1 MIERKDLSED
11 QEKALQ
17 HMIKFVSSRDRQML
31 LAGYAGTGKCLDSN
45 SIIWTSNG
53 LARLKSF
60 SNDNHAYDTEI
71 ECDIPV
77 LSFDENTKSVVV
89 KPTSH
94 VWKDSH
100 TDGLEFILDCGYT
113 NATSKWH
120 PIYCEINGIQSYYTA
135 THIYTEFLNGSDI
148 WFPILSEHPSFNT
161 SDYVEISTENKNYI
175 INESIAYI
183 IGCLVGD
190 GTLKTAKYN
199 TVRYTCADSELLQL
213 LLKYGLD
220 NFNDFDICKVGNSK
234 YGYSIKSNDICKIIR
249 YMNISTTSCH
259 KFIPDCI
266 IQSPKHVII
275 SFLSGLFDT
284 DGSSDKHNGYIEY
297 CTCSKQLANDV
308 HRVLLT
314 LGIVSTMKF
323 RSNAKKGAWHI
334 YIRGIY
340 ANIFYN
346 HIGFKLTRK
355 QSRMNLLSLYNNTN
369 NNFYP
374 PSINKVMKCIFMT
387 RKTRGVIDNLADV
400 KFQSYGKSNRKAS
413 SYYVSYYSGARC
425 PSIGKLNEFIVDTN
439 AYSCDEI
446 TNYNKDNKIWLK
458 LKHVSVCDVDLLDL
472 VVPDTHSF
480 IANGMINHNTTI
492 LKMFLDY
499 MKENKSG
506 TEIVCTAPTN
516 EAVRVIS
523 KTTGEDYSKTI
534 FSLLGLALTYVDDR
548 DPILTQVGS
557 PKIQEYDLVIIDE
570 CSMLDHEIVQK
581 IEGVLRQFSYLKVIY
596 IGDDAQLPPIL
607 DTKRGINRS
616 IVFGLQNKVQLTEVM
631 RTAKDNPIIGVVT
644 DIRNNLDS
652 PDDIFSRETI
662 INENGDGIQFYDSR
676 DEFMDD
682 MYADFCSESYKTD
695 NNYVRG
701 IAYTNKAIY
710 AMNQQVRKKI
720 FTNDT
725 LNEYE
730 IGENLIVDE
739 PVTERINA
747 KVSKIIYNAGQRLR
761 VLDVSTSADDEY
773 GFRIWDLRVVNYED
787 PVADQVKR
795 TISVIFK
802 EDVNLYY
809 AALTELANKA
819 KSKLLKQIP
828 GKDGTMRNAYTK
840 SEAWSGYFNFKEG
853 YSWVKYSYCLTSH
866 KSQGSTVKKVYVVER
881 DLNRLTWD
889 DKQRNQLKYVA
900 FTRASNK
907 LNILQ

>member
-17 HMIKFVSSRDRQML
+17 HMIKFVSSTDRQML
-31 LAGYAGTGKCLDSN
+31 LAGYAGTGKT
-45 SIIWTSNG
+45 SILRI
-53 LARLKSF
+53 F
-60 SNDNHAYDTEI
+60 
-71 ECDIPV
+71 
-77 LSFDENTKSVVV
+77 
-89 KPTSH
+89 
-94 VWKDSH
+94 
-100 TDGLEFILDCGYT
+100 
-113 NATSKWH
+113 
-120 PIYCEINGIQSYYTA
+120 
-135 THIYTEFLNGSDI
+135 
-148 WFPILSEHPSFNT
+148 
-161 SDYVEISTENKNYI
+161 
-175 INESIAYI
+175 
-183 IGCLVGD
+183 
-190 GTLKTAKYN
+190 
-199 TVRYTCADSELLQL
+199 
-213 LLKYGLD
+213 LKY
-220 NFNDFDICKVGNSK
+220 
-234 YGYSIKSNDICKIIR
+234 
-249 YMNISTTSCH
+249 M
-259 KFIPDCI
+259 
-266 IQSPKHVII
+266 
-275 SFLSGLFDT
+275 
-284 DGSSDKHNGYIEY
+284 
-297 CTCSKQLANDV
+297 A
-308 HRVLLT
+308 
-314 LGIVSTMKF
+314 
-323 RSNAKKGAWHI
+323 
-334 YIRGIY
+334 
-340 ANIFYN
+340 
-346 HIGFKLTRK
+346 
-355 QSRMNLLSLYNNTN
+355 
-369 NNFYP
+369 
-374 PSINKVMKCIFMT
+374 
-387 RKTRGVIDNLADV
+387 
-400 KFQSYGKSNRKAS
+400 
-413 SYYVSYYSGARC
+413 
-425 PSIGKLNEFIVDTN
+425 
-439 AYSCDEI
+439 
-446 TNYNKDNKIWLK
+446 
-458 LKHVSVCDVDLLDL
+458 
-472 VVPDTHSF
+472 
-480 IANGMINHNTTI
+480 
-492 LKMFLDY
+492 
-499 MKENKSG
+499 ENKSG

-523 KTTGEDYSKTI
+523 KTTGEDYNKTI
-534 FSLLGLALTYVDDR
+534 FSLLGLALMYVDDR

-662 INENGDGIQFYDSR
+662 INEHGDGIQFYDSR

-761 VLDVSTSADDEY
+761 VLDVSTSADEEY

-840 SEAWSGYFNFKEG
+840 SEAWAGYFNFKEG

-866 KSQGSTVKKVYVVER
+866 KCVHPNTIINTPDGYKRMKSVILSDTVQSNITEYTDVTFKSVTKHEQYVKLISNAGYPLICGMDHPICIFDGISYKFKLARDLTTDDYICINANMKKSLNKLNHTLPQFIENKVDKYCNININSDLMWVIGALVGDGCYTYKSNRVDYTAPSDVDLLDFMYSYFVSIGYNPKYLYRNGKKYTVMLESINFRNILNSFGIGRESSNYKYVYDNILTLPDNLIASFLSGLFDSDGNIDNKRNSVRFTSSSERLIYDVQVLLLKYNIISYVYKQNDKHYTLSINAYNVDNFKKYIGVKSIRKSFALTNIKSSNKCDNNYIPYGNELVSLFYDKFKLAYPNTRGVKNSGLNSPNFNNLGTYISRVKCGQNKLTHKIFNTLYDVYKKTGLNIPIIDEVYNNNYYYSKVKSIEVVGNNIELMEIEVDKHNTYYANGIYVHNSQGSTVQKIYAVER

>member
-17 HMIKFVSSRDRQML
+17 HMIKFVSSKDRQML
-31 LAGYAGTGKCLDSN
+31 LAGYAGTGKSTL
-45 SIIWTSNG
+45 
-53 LARLKSF
+53 LRLF
-60 SNDNHAYDTEI
+60 
-71 ECDIPV
+71 
-77 LSFDENTKSVVV
+77 LS
-89 KPTSH
+89 
-94 VWKDSH
+94 
-100 TDGLEFILDCGYT
+100 YM
-113 NATSKWH
+113 
-120 PIYCEINGIQSYYTA
+120 
-135 THIYTEFLNGSDI
+135 
-148 WFPILSEHPSFNT
+148 SEH
-161 SDYVEISTENKNYI
+161 
-175 INESIAYI
+175 
-183 IGCLVGD
+183 
-190 GTLKTAKYN
+190 
-199 TVRYTCADSELLQL
+199 
-213 LLKYGLD
+213 
-220 NFNDFDICKVGNSK
+220 
-234 YGYSIKSNDICKIIR
+234 
-249 YMNISTTSCH
+249 
-259 KFIPDCI
+259 
-266 IQSPKHVII
+266 
-275 SFLSGLFDT
+275 
-284 DGSSDKHNGYIEY
+284 
-297 CTCSKQLANDV
+297 
-308 HRVLLT
+308 
-314 LGIVSTMKF
+314 
-323 RSNAKKGAWHI
+323 
-334 YIRGIY
+334 
-340 ANIFYN
+340 
-346 HIGFKLTRK
+346 
-355 QSRMNLLSLYNNTN
+355 
-369 NNFYP
+369 
-374 PSINKVMKCIFMT
+374 
-387 RKTRGVIDNLADV
+387 
-400 KFQSYGKSNRKAS
+400 
-413 SYYVSYYSGARC
+413 
-425 PSIGKLNEFIVDTN
+425 
-439 AYSCDEI
+439 
-446 TNYNKDNKIWLK
+446 
-458 LKHVSVCDVDLLDL
+458 
-472 VVPDTHSF
+472 
-480 IANGMINHNTTI
+480 
-492 LKMFLDY
+492 
-499 MKENKSG
+499 KSG

-516 EAVRVIS
+516 EAVRVIA
-523 KTTGEDYSKTI
+523 KITGEDYSKTI
-534 FSLLGLALTYVDDR
+534 FSLLGLALMYVDDR

-840 SEAWSGYFNFKEG
+840 SEAWAGYFNFKEG

-866 KSQGSTVKKVYVVER
+866 KSQGSTVQKVYVVER

>member
-17 HMIKFVSSRDRQML
+17 HMIKFVSSKDRQML
-31 LAGYAGTGKCLDSN
+31 LAGYAGTGKT
-45 SIIWTSNG
+45 SILRI
-53 LARLKSF
+53 F
-60 SNDNHAYDTEI
+60 
-71 ECDIPV
+71 
-77 LSFDENTKSVVV
+77 
-89 KPTSH
+89 
-94 VWKDSH
+94 
-100 TDGLEFILDCGYT
+100 
-113 NATSKWH
+113 
-120 PIYCEINGIQSYYTA
+120 
-135 THIYTEFLNGSDI
+135 
-148 WFPILSEHPSFNT
+148 
-161 SDYVEISTENKNYI
+161 
-175 INESIAYI
+175 
-183 IGCLVGD
+183 
-190 GTLKTAKYN
+190 
-199 TVRYTCADSELLQL
+199 
-213 LLKYGLD
+213 LKY
-220 NFNDFDICKVGNSK
+220 
-234 YGYSIKSNDICKIIR
+234 
-249 YMNISTTSCH
+249 
-259 KFIPDCI
+259 
-266 IQSPKHVII
+266 
-275 SFLSGLFDT
+275 
-284 DGSSDKHNGYIEY
+284 
-297 CTCSKQLANDV
+297 
-308 HRVLLT
+308 
-314 LGIVSTMKF
+314 
-323 RSNAKKGAWHI
+323 
-334 YIRGIY
+334 
-340 ANIFYN
+340 
-346 HIGFKLTRK
+346 
-355 QSRMNLLSLYNNTN
+355 
-369 NNFYP
+369 
-374 PSINKVMKCIFMT
+374 MT
-387 RKTRGVIDNLADV
+387 
-400 KFQSYGKSNRKAS
+400 
-413 SYYVSYYSGARC
+413 
-425 PSIGKLNEFIVDTN
+425 
-439 AYSCDEI
+439 
-446 TNYNKDNKIWLK
+446 
-458 LKHVSVCDVDLLDL
+458 
-472 VVPDTHSF
+472 
-480 IANGMINHNTTI
+480 
-492 LKMFLDY
+492 
-499 MKENKSG
+499 ENKSG

-523 KTTGEDYSKTI
+523 KTTGKDYSKTI

-676 DEFMDD
+676 DEFMED
-682 MYADFCSESYKTD
+682 MYSDFCSESYKTD

-720 FTNDT
+720 FSNDT

-739 PVTERINA
+739 PITERINA

-761 VLDVSTSADDEY
+761 VLDVATSADDEY

-787 PVADQVKR
+787 PVSDQVKR

-866 KSQGSTVKKVYVVER
+866 KCVHPDTIINTRDGYKRMKSITPSTTVQSTVNDYSDVNFKSVTKHEQYIKLITNAGYPLICGLDHPICIFDGFSYKFKLAHELTTNDYICINTNMNNKSNIINHTLPEFINNKVDTCNNIAINSDMMWVIGALVGDGCYTYKSNRVDYTAPSDIDLLDFMYSYFVSVGYKPKYLYRNGKKYTVMLESINFRNILNSFGIGRESSNYKYVYDNILKLPDQLIASFLSGLFDSDGNIDTKRNSIRFTSSSDRLIYDVQVLLLKYNIVSYVYKQNDKHYTLCINSYNVDNFKKYIGVKSIRKSSALANIHTSNKCDNYFIPYGKHIVSLFYDTFKSVYPNTKGIKNCGLNSPKNAYIGTYISKIKCGRIRLTNKIFNILYNVYKQTDLVIPILDEINNNNYFYSKLKSVELITGDIELMEIEVDKHNTYYANGIYVHNSQGSTVQKVYAVER